1 MSQRMVHS
9 VSTRI
14 SLGLLPLLAATAF
27 AQDTLEEKVPEIRRY
42 TVEMIIFAY
51 EQNVASGSEFFVPDE
66 PPPIDPLLAGEIVD
80 GEMME
85 GLTSVPEVV
94 EPEPED
100 ALEDDERKYELV
112 MLPEDDFALLDAFE
126 RLDNLEAYTPL
137 LHFGWTQPTYP
148 EEDTEVRP
156 LESFVSPPPGL
167 TGDLRLYLS
176 RYLHLAINLQLDA
189 PVDEIAVSYPVRYR
203 IEEDRIF
210 RNGELRY
217 FDHPK
222 FGVLA
227 RISRVEEEEPTEEEL
242 LGDSEFL
249 GFDSE

>member
-1 MSQRMVHS
+1 MSQRMLHS

-27 AQDTLEEKVPEIRRY
+27 AQDTLEEEVPEVRRY

-51 EQNVASGSEFFVPDE
+51 EKNVATGSEIFVPDE
-66 PPPIDPLLAGEIVD
+66 PF
-80 GEMME
+80 
-85 GLTSVPEVV
+85 TSVPDVV
-94 EPEPED
+94 KP
-100 ALEDDERKYELV
+100 ARKVAFADDERKYELV
-112 MLPEDDFALLDAFE
+112 MLPEDDFTLLDVFE
-126 RLDNLEAYTPL
+126 RLDNLSAYTPL

-148 EEDTEVRP
+148 EEVTRARP
-156 LESFVSPPPGL
+156 LESFVRPPPGL
-167 TGDLRLYLS
+167 AGDLRMYLS

-189 PVDEIAVSYPVRYR
+189 PVDGIAVSYPIRYR

-210 RNGELRY
+210 RSGELRY

-222 FGVLA
+222 FGVLVK
-227 RISRVEEEEPTEEEL
+227 ISRVEEEQPTEEEL

-249 GFDSE
+249 GFDGQ

>member
-14 SLGLLPLLAATAF
+14 SLGLLPLLTAMAF
-27 AQDTLEEKVPEIRRY
+27 AQDTLEEEVPEVRRY
-42 TVEMIIFAY
+42 TVEMIIFSY
-51 EQNVASGSEFFVPDE
+51 EQNVASGSEIFVPDE
-66 PPPIDPLLAGEIVD
+66 PPPIDPLLAGEPVD
-80 GEMME
+80 GQMME
-85 GLTSVPEVV
+85 ALSSVPEV
-94 EPEPED
+94 
-100 ALEDDERKYELV
+100 AFAKDERKYELV
-112 MLPEDDFALLDAFE
+112 RLPEDAFTLLDVFE
-126 RLDNLEAYTPL
+126 RLDKLSAYTPL

-148 EEDTEVRP
+148 EAVTGTRP
-156 LESFVSPPPGL
+156 LESFVRPPPEL
-167 TGDLRLYLS
+167 AGDLRMYLS
-176 RYLHLAINLQLDA
+176 RYLHLDINLQLDA
-189 PVDEIAVSYPVRYR
+189 PVDGIAVSYPVRYR

-227 RISRVEEEEPTEEEL
+227 KISRVEEEPAEEER

-249 GFDSE
+249 GFDGE